1 MPGTGSKSLVL
12 TIKKMKK
19 SVLVIALFFATV
31 CTLNAQERT
40 APSKNKFGVTLST
53 NLFGLDDDLSNVAV
67 GGGFYYSIQ
76 LNKRISLYSEL
87 DGSTRNFGNQSIMPG
102 LSGEFT
108 TGNVAFYFG
117 PMYDIGKEM
126 NIGFGIVENFL
137 FNSELETKTST
148 KDISAETNN
157 YSSLYFDFR
166 HQFGNKFGLGTRYEW
181 GLNSIFKNVDRKVS
195 TISFNLFLPLGG
207 NRNQEKEE

>member
-1 MPGTGSKSLVL
+1 MKKPVLVL
-12 TIKKMKK
+12 
-19 SVLVIALFFATV
+19 ALLFATV
-31 CTLNAQERT
+31 YTLNAQEST

-181 GLNSIFKNVDRKVS
+181 GLNSILKNVDRKVS

>member
-1 MPGTGSKSLVL
+1 MKKPVLVL
-12 TIKKMKK
+12 
-19 SVLVIALFFATV
+19 ALLFATV
-31 CTLNAQERT
+31 YTLNAQEST

-53 NLFGLDDDLSNVAV
+53 NLVGLDDDLSNVAV

-117 PMYDIGKEM
+117 PMFDIGKEM
-126 NIGFGIVENFL
+126 NIGFGIVENYL

>member
-1 MPGTGSKSLVL
+1 MKKPVLVL
-12 TIKKMKK
+12 
-19 SVLVIALFFATV
+19 ALLFATV
-31 CTLNAQERT
+31 YTLNAQEST

-108 TGNVAFYFG
+108 TGNVALYFG
-117 PMYDIGKEM
+117 PMFGIGKEM

-181 GLNSIFKNVDRKVS
+181 GLNSILKNVDRKVS

>member
-1 MPGTGSKSLVL
+1 MKKPVLVL
-12 TIKKMKK
+12 
-19 SVLVIALFFATV
+19 ALLFATV
-31 CTLNAQERT
+31 YTLNAQEST

-53 NLFGLDDDLSNVAV
+53 NLVGLDDDLSNVAV

-195 TISFNLFLPLGG
+195 TISFNLFLPLRGK
-207 NRNQEKEE
+207 RNQEKDK

>member
-1 MPGTGSKSLVL
+1 MKKPVLVL
-12 TIKKMKK
+12 
-19 SVLVIALFFATV
+19 ALLFATV
-31 CTLNAQERT
+31 YTLNAQEST

-53 NLFGLDDDLSNVAV
+53 NLVGLDDDLSNVAV

-126 NIGFGIVENFL
+126 NIGFGIVENYL

-207 NRNQEKEE
+207 NRNQEKDK

>member
-1 MPGTGSKSLVL
+1 MKKPVLVL
-12 TIKKMKK
+12 
-19 SVLVIALFFATV
+19 ALLFATV
-31 CTLNAQERT
+31 YTLNAQEST

-181 GLNSIFKNVDRKVS
+181 GLNSILKNVDRKVS
-195 TISFNLFLPLGG
+195 TISFNLFLPLRGK
-207 NRNQEKEE
+207 RNQEKDRTY

>member
-1 MPGTGSKSLVL
+1 MKKPVLVL
-12 TIKKMKK
+12 
-19 SVLVIALFFATV
+19 ALFVATV
-31 CTLNAQERT
+31 CTLNAQEST
-40 APSKNKFGVTLST
+40 APSKSKFGVTLST
-53 NLFGLDDDLSNVAV
+53 NLFGLDDDLSNVDV

-76 LNKRISLYSEL
+76 LNKRISVYSEL
-87 DGSTRNFGNQSIMPG
+87 DGSTRNFGKQAIMPG

-117 PMYDIGKEM
+117 PMFDIGKEM
-126 NIGFGIVENFL
+126 NIGLGIVENYL

-166 HQFGNKFGLGTRYEW
+166 HQFGKKFGLGTRYEW

-207 NRNQEKEE
+207 NRNQEKDK

>member
-1 MPGTGSKSLVL
+1 MKKPVLVL
-12 TIKKMKK
+12 
-19 SVLVIALFFATV
+19 ALFFATV
-31 CTLNAQERT
+31 CTLNAQEST

-53 NLFGLDDDLSNVAV
+53 NIFGLDDDLSNVAV
-67 GGGFYYSIQ
+67 GGGLYYSIQ

-87 DGSTRNFGNQSIMPG
+87 DGSTRNFGHQSIMPG

-117 PMYDIGKEM
+117 PMFDIGKEM
-126 NIGFGIVENFL
+126 NIGLGIVENYL

-166 HQFGNKFGLGTRYEW
+166 HQFGKKFGLGTRYEW

>member
-1 MPGTGSKSLVL
+1 MKKPVLVL
-12 TIKKMKK
+12 
-19 SVLVIALFFATV
+19 ALLFATV
-31 CTLNAQERT
+31 YTLNAQEST

-53 NLFGLDDDLSNVAV
+53 NLFGLDDDLNSVDV

-87 DGSTRNFGNQSIMPG
+87 DGSTRNFGNQSIVPG

-117 PMYDIGKEM
+117 PMFDIGKEM
-126 NIGFGIVENFL
+126 NIGLGIVENYL

-166 HQFGNKFGLGTRYEW
+166 HQFGKKFGLGTRYEW

>member
-1 MPGTGSKSLVL
+1 MPGTGSKSPVL

-19 SVLVIALFFATV
+19 SVLILALFVATV
-31 CTLNAQERT
+31 CTLNAQEST

-53 NLFGLDDDLSNVAV
+53 NLFGLDDDLSNVDV

-126 NIGFGIVENFL
+126 NIGFGIVENYL

-181 GLNSIFKNVDRKVS
+181 GLNSILKNVDRKVS

>member
-1 MPGTGSKSLVL
+1 
-12 TIKKMKK
+12 MKK
-19 SVLVIALFFATV
+19 SVLILALFVATV
-31 CTLNAQERT
+31 CTLNAQEST

-53 NLFGLDDDLSNVAV
+53 NLFGLDDDLSNVDV

-87 DGSTRNFGNQSIMPG
+87 DGSTRNFGNQSIMPS

-117 PMYDIGKEM
+117 PMFDIGKEM

-207 NRNQEKEE
+207 NRNPEKEE

>member
-1 MPGTGSKSLVL
+1 MKKPVLVL
-12 TIKKMKK
+12 
-19 SVLVIALFFATV
+19 ALLFATV
-31 CTLNAQERT
+31 YTLNAQEST

-53 NLFGLDDDLSNVAV
+53 NLVGLDDDLSNVAV

-126 NIGFGIVENFL
+126 NIGLGIVENYL

>member
-1 MPGTGSKSLVL
+1 MKKPVLVL
-12 TIKKMKK
+12 
-19 SVLVIALFFATV
+19 ALFVATV
-31 CTLNAQERT
+31 CTLNAQEST
-40 APSKNKFGVTLST
+40 APSKSKFGVTLST
-53 NLFGLDDDLSNVAV
+53 NLFGLDDDLSSVDV

-87 DGSTRNFGNQSIMPG
+87 DGSTRNFGNQAIMPG

-117 PMYDIGKEM
+117 PMFDIGKEM
-126 NIGFGIVENFL
+126 NIGLGIVENYL

-207 NRNQEKEE
+207 KRNQNNTDIKSGIKDAWSGK

>member
-1 MPGTGSKSLVL
+1 
-12 TIKKMKK
+12 MKK
-19 SVLVIALFFATV
+19 LFLTLALLCATITTLV
-31 CTLNAQERT
+31 AQEI

-117 PMYDIGKEM
+117 PMFDIGKEM
-126 NIGFGIVENFL
+126 NIGFGIVENYL

-207 NRNQEKEE
+207 NRNQEKDK

>member
-19 SVLVIALFFATV
+19 SVLILALFVATV
-31 CTLNAQERT
+31 CTLNAQEST
-40 APSKNKFGVTLST
+40 APSKSKFGVTLST
-53 NLFGLDDDLSNVAV
+53 NIFGLDDDLSNVDV
-67 GGGFYYSIQ
+67 GGGLYYSIQ

-102 LSGEFT
+102 LSVEFT

-117 PMYDIGKEM
+117 PMFDIGKEM
-126 NIGFGIVENFL
+126 NIGLGIVENYL

-166 HQFGNKFGLGTRYEW
+166 HQFGKKFGLGTRYEW

>member
-1 MPGTGSKSLVL
+1 MKKPVLVL
-12 TIKKMKK
+12 
-19 SVLVIALFFATV
+19 ALLFATV
-31 CTLNAQERT
+31 YTLNAQEST

-181 GLNSIFKNVDRKVS
+181 GLNSILKNVDRKVS
-195 TISFNLFLPLGG
+195 TISFNLFLPLRGK
-207 NRNQEKEE
+207 RNQEKDK

>member
-1 MPGTGSKSLVL
+1 MKKPVLVL
-12 TIKKMKK
+12 
-19 SVLVIALFFATV
+19 ALLFATV
-31 CTLNAQERT
+31 YTLNAQEST

-181 GLNSIFKNVDRKVS
+181 GLNSILKNVDRKVS

-207 NRNQEKEE
+207 NRNPEKEE

>member
-1 MPGTGSKSLVL
+1 
-12 TIKKMKK
+12 MKK
-19 SVLVIALFFATV
+19 SVLILALLFATV
-31 CTLNAQERT
+31 YTLNAQEST

-181 GLNSIFKNVDRKVS
+181 GLNSILKNVDRKVS

>member
-1 MPGTGSKSLVL
+1 MKKPVLVL
-12 TIKKMKK
+12 
-19 SVLVIALFFATV
+19 ALLFATV
-31 CTLNAQERT
+31 YTLNAQEST

-53 NLFGLDDDLSNVAV
+53 NLVGLDDDLSNVAV

-117 PMYDIGKEM
+117 PMFDVGKEI
-126 NIGFGIVENFL
+126 NIGLGIVENFL

-195 TISFNLFLPLGG
+195 TISFNLFLPLRGK
-207 NRNQEKEE
+207 RNQEKDK

>member
-19 SVLVIALFFATV
+19 SVLILALFVATV
-31 CTLNAQERT
+31 CTLNAQEST
-40 APSKNKFGVTLST
+40 APSKSKFGVTLST

-117 PMYDIGKEM
+117 PMFDIGKEM
-126 NIGFGIVENFL
+126 NIGVGIVENYL
-137 FNSELETKTST
+137 LNSELETKTST

-181 GLNSIFKNVDRKVS
+181 GLNSILKNVDRKVS

-207 NRNQEKEE
+207 KIS

>member
-1 MPGTGSKSLVL
+1 MKKPVLVL
-12 TIKKMKK
+12 
-19 SVLVIALFFATV
+19 ALLFATV
-31 CTLNAQERT
+31 YTLNAQEST

-126 NIGFGIVENFL
+126 NIGFGIVENYL

-181 GLNSIFKNVDRKVS
+181 GLNSILKNVDRKVS
-195 TISFNLFLPLGG
+195 TISFNLFLPLRGK
-207 NRNQEKEE
+207 RNQEKDK

>member
-1 MPGTGSKSLVL
+1 MKKPVLVL
-12 TIKKMKK
+12 
-19 SVLVIALFFATV
+19 ALLFATV
-31 CTLNAQERT
+31 YTLNAQEST

-53 NLFGLDDDLSNVAV
+53 NLVGLDDDLSNVAV

-181 GLNSIFKNVDRKVS
+181 GLNSILKNSDRKVS
-195 TISFNLFLPLGG
+195 SISFNLFLPLGRKG
-207 NRNQEKEE
+207 K

>member
-1 MPGTGSKSLVL
+1 MKKPVLVL
-12 TIKKMKK
+12 
-19 SVLVIALFFATV
+19 ALLFATV
-31 CTLNAQERT
+31 YTLNAQEST

-53 NLFGLDDDLSNVAV
+53 NLVGLDDDLSNVAV

-181 GLNSIFKNVDRKVS
+181 GLNSILKNVDRKVS
-195 TISFNLFLPLGG
+195 TISFNLFLPLRGK
-207 NRNQEKEE
+207 RNQEKDK

>member
-1 MPGTGSKSLVL
+1 
-12 TIKKMKK
+12 MKK
-19 SVLVIALFFATV
+19 TVLILALVFATV
-31 CTLNAQERT
+31 GTLVAQEV

-53 NLFGLDDDLSNVAV
+53 NLFGLDNDLSHVDV

-76 LNKRISLYSEL
+76 LHKRLSLYSEL
-87 DGSTRNFGNQSIMPG
+87 DGSTRNFGNQAIRPG

-108 TGNVAFYFG
+108 TGKVAFYFG
-117 PMYDIGKEM
+117 PMIDIGKEM
-126 NIGFGIVENFL
+126 NIGLGIVENYL

-166 HQFGNKFGLGTRYEW
+166 HQFGNKFGLGTRHEW
-181 GLNSIFKNVDRKVS
+181 GLNSILKNSDRKVS
-195 TISFNLFLPLGG
+195 SISFNLFLPLGG
-207 NRNQEKEE
+207 KRKQEMEK